1 MVFVFNV
8 GSFGGERDLTD
19 TIKENREF
27 RRAYHRGKCHA
38 SPLLVTYVLKRRN
51 GIRIGITTGKKVGNA
66 VARSR
71 ARRIIRAAWREVQ
84 PEVCAAAD
92 IVFVARART
101 PMAKSTD
108 LVPLIRRHLKAEGLL
123 AERVNDDE
131 TSAD

>member
-1 MVFVFNV
+1 M
-8 GSFGGERDLTD
+8 TD

-71 ARRIIRAAWREVQ
+71 ARRIIRAAWRTVL
-84 PEVCAAAD
+84 PEVSSAAD

-101 PMAKSTD
+101 PLAKSTD
-108 LVPLIRRHLKAEGLL
+108 LVPVIRAHLKAEGLL
-123 AERVNDDE
+123 EKRVIADE